1 MQEINQLT
9 QRIIGLAIEVHK
21 HLGPGL
27 SEAAYERA
35 LCIEFSAA
43 GLSYHKQVG
52 LPVLYK
58 GEVVAEHRP
67 DLVVENRVVVEVKSV
82 ERLARVHTAQMITY
96 LQVTGLEV
104 GLVMN
109 FNSAT
114 LLEGLKRVVLQR
126 GEKTL

>member
-1 MQEINQLT
+1 MYQLT
-9 QRIIGLAIEVHK
+9 EQIIGLAIEIHK

-35 LCIEFSAA
+35 LCMELTDA
-43 GLSYHKQVG
+43 GLPYHKQIG
-52 LPVLYK
+52 LPVIYK
-58 GEVVAEHRP
+58 GEVIAEHRP
-67 DLVVENRVVVEVKSV
+67 DLVIANRVVVEVKAV

-96 LQVTGLEV
+96 LQVTGLEL

-114 LLEGLKRVVLQR
+114 LHEGLRRVVLQR
-126 GEKTL
+126 GEETL